1 MELAS
6 AVASDRLPCGAQVAD
21 LIEQAADRGGWRSPH
36 QAACEHCQALLPQLE
51 RLWRPVRDLAAER
64 VAVPEGLVAAVMY
77 QVRRLVRAAWLGVH
91 AGTRGTTRVARTAV
105 AKLAALAARTVP
117 GVGGVLSHVPEP
129 AEPAEVAGGRTG
141 LQLGLVT
148 EYGQSIP
155 AVAEAVR
162 RSVTAVDINIHDVTP
177 PPPRP

>member
-129 AEPAEVAGGRTG
+129 AEVAGGRTG
-141 LQLGLVT
+141 LQLDLVT

-162 RSVTAVDINIHDVTP
+162 RSGTAVDINIHDVTP